1 MGATEKPQAAM
12 EPRIHVIT
20 LGVEDLDRA
29 LRFYRSLGW
38 RSEGIVGTEF
48 PPTDAEPGGAI
59 APFELR
65 GGLLLSLYERT
76 NLSKDSNAALPPP
89 PGAFSLGHIVSTR
102 EAVDEVLAA
111 AQAAG
116 ATLNEPAR
124 DRPWGIYSGYFSD
137 PDGHLWEIIWNPS
150 YKVPVASN

>member
-1 MGATEKPQAAM
+1 MGTTEKPHVAM

-29 LRFYRSLGW
+29 LGFYRALGW
-38 RSEGIVGTEF
+38 ASQGIVGTEF
-48 PPTDAEPGGAI
+48 SATDAEPGGAI
-59 APFELR
+59 APFELQ

-76 NLSKDSNAALPPP
+76 NLSKDANTALPPP
-89 PGAFSLGHIVSTR
+89 PGAFSLGHIVGTR
-102 EAVDEVLAA
+102 EAVDEVLSA

-116 ATLNEPAR
+116 GTLTEPAR

-137 PDGHLWEIIWNPS
+137 PDGHLWEIIWNPG
-150 YKVPVASN
+150 YTIPTASE

>member
-1 MGATEKPQAAM
+1 VGATSKTDVAM
-12 EPRIHVIT
+12 APRIHVIT

-38 RSEGIVGTEF
+38 RTEGIVGTEF
-48 PPTDAEPGGAI
+48 TPSDAEPGGAI
-59 APFELR
+59 VPFQLQ

-76 NLSKDSNAALPPP
+76 NLSKDSNTALPRP

-102 EAVDEVLAA
+102 EAVDEVLAL

-116 ATLNEPAR
+116 GRVTEPAR

-137 PDGHLWEIIWNPS
+137 SDGHLWEIIWNPS
-150 YKVPVASN
+150 YKIPAVSE